1 MAVIDENTETLIAAD
16 GLGKVFRDFWR
27 KPKVRAV
34 NKISFKVK
42 RGEVFGLLGPNGSGK
57 STVIKMILGL
67 LYPSYGK
74 LTVLNTSPTD
84 VKSKKS
90 IGYLPEESYIYPY
103 LTPIEILH
111 FYGSLFGLD
120 KRARSERVEQLLD
133 MSGLQH
139 VAGRPVGE
147 FSKGMARR
155 LGLAQALIND
165 PDLVILD
172 EPTSGLDPIGRRQ
185 IKDLITALAQRGKTV
200 LLSSHLLA
208 EVEDVCNRVAILF
221 NGNIIVQGDINELL
235 EKTDAYRLTFNAAN
249 PETARKAFEAVQ
261 QAAAVTPEIDH
272 PKRTLERFFL
282 DAVNRAGQDSGY
294 SSGAVQS
301 GKIAEFLSGPEK

>member
-1 MAVIDENTETLIAAD
+1 MAVIDENTEILIAAD

-301 GKIAEFLSGPEK
+301 GKIAEFLSGPGK